1 MVEDEEDFQPDRPRP
16 VAIRQCLALLGEG
29 RSPDF
34 DYPVGLLEIDESG
47 EGEPFSIA
55 VIAVTT
61 FENRVVVALPRSA
74 WHRTVKQRLLSPRAL
89 SKVFL
94 VQGSFVDRGDG
105 GAELSGQYPFWL
117 GLLSPEFEEL
127 VTFDSDAELPE
138 CTFPFNSEGA
148 LILPTVESLA
158 ELVDKH
164 FAFVTASSGGAAAG
178 SKRTGSLDQ
187 RLQALEASVEKLVE
201 RLGEPAAH
209 PRPSALKSTSKAA
222 PCLAPPGLAVDV
234 QVVEGL
240 DLEVVRS
247 ARAAGIPEEQI
258 QEMASVA
265 KKGRPRLA
273 DLPVPVRK
281 PKVVGELSDSEEDA
295 DVGLQTAAETGASST
310 DEVAAAVTKLTQIAS
325 YLTMQR
331 QKSRSLD
338 ALLDGAGG
346 VAMGESST
354 SLGSKKYSAALRAL
368 RKTLLKQPE
377 EISKVVEKN
386 LTEDFQ
392 MMAQLPGSSAIPIS
406 TRGWLEMRS
415 KVQNYATPVRLLW
428 GVAGMVD
435 ALRAGR
441 AEEAKA
447 RGYLILAQGD
457 QLSID
462 RGSWTVASELA
473 LEEPPPFAAFQSHLL
488 PQETEQPFT
497 KLVDGRWLDLILSK
511 LQDMDNL
518 NERKKK
524 LSGRRALP
532 AADSLPTA
540 DPKKKGGKDGK
551 GKEKGKG
558 KGEKA
563 SEGEVPPAA

>member
-1 MVEDEEDFQPDRPRP
+1 M
-16 VAIRQCLALLGEG
+16 
-29 RSPDF
+29 
-34 DYPVGLLEIDESG
+34 
-47 EGEPFSIA
+47 
-55 VIAVTT
+55 
-61 FENRVVVALPRSA
+61 
-74 WHRTVKQRLLSPRAL
+74 
-89 SKVFL
+89 
-94 VQGSFVDRGDG
+94 
-105 GAELSGQYPFWL
+105 
-117 GLLSPEFEEL
+117 
-127 VTFDSDAELPE
+127 
-138 CTFPFNSEGA
+138 
-148 LILPTVESLA
+148 
-158 ELVDKH
+158 
-164 FAFVTASSGGAAAG
+164 
-178 SKRTGSLDQ
+178 
-187 RLQALEASVEKLVE
+187 
-201 RLGEPAAH
+201 
-209 PRPSALKSTSKAA
+209 
-222 PCLAPPGLAVDV
+222 
-234 QVVEGL
+234 
-240 DLEVVRS
+240 EVVRS

-265 KKGRPRLA
+265 VQGKTRLA
-273 DLPVPVRK
+273 DLPAPVRK
-281 PKVVGELSDSEEDA
+281 ATAAGDTSDSEEDVG
-295 DVGLQTAAETGASST
+295 VGLPATADAGATST
-310 DEVAAAVTKLTQIAS
+310 DEMAVAVAKLTQIAS
-325 YLTMQR
+325 YLTLQR
-331 QKSRSLD
+331 QKSKSLD

-346 VAMGESST
+346 VGAGESST

-392 MMAQLPGSSAIPIS
+392 MMAQLPGSTAIPTS

-435 ALRAGR
+435 ALRAGKP
-441 AEEAKA
+441 EEAKA

-473 LEEPPPFAAFQSHLL
+473 LEEPPPFASFQQHLL

-497 KLVDGRWLDLILSK
+497 KLVDGRRLDLILSK
-511 LQDMDNL
+511 LQDMDTL

-532 AADSLPTA
+532 APEVPPKA

-558 KGEKA
+558 KNERA
-563 SEGEVPPAA
+563 DEGEVRPAA